1 MIWSMAY
8 LENGE
13 QFHGDQCQKKQE
25 LVSSGESLQI
35 KNQLHTLFII
45 SLQSFLSNV
54 QNFYVLKILLNL
66 FEILN

>member
-13 QFHGDQCQKKQE
+13 QFHWDQCQKKQE